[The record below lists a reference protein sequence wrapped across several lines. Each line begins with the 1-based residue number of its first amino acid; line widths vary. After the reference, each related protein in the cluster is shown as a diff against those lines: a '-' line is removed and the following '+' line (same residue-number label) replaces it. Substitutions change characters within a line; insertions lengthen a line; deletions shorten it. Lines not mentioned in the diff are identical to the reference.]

1 MESVI
6 SQIQILWGS
15 SFFSKCQKCYLDFEN
30 EAKNWEKGIFLW
42 YNCIWIGIVKLS
54 VLRIG
59 YLSLAATGLKS
70 SSKICYV
77 NKRDFFQLNCL
88 GSHHGTW

>member
-30 EAKNWEKGIFLW
+30 EAKNWEKGIFLR

-59 YLSLAATGLKS
+59 YLSLAAHWVKMQSQDL
-70 SSKICYV
+70 IC
-77 NKRDFFQLNCL
+77 Q
-88 GSHHGTW
+88 